1 MPYLPVPPDLARRRL
16 AARLAGLAALPLI
29 PRAALAAGLANPALA
44 ADPATHLLVGYAAGG
59 GADHIARLVADS
71 LTADGVPII
80 VENRPGAAGQI
91 ALHEVARAV
100 AGPRTLLLGT
110 VGSVSI
116 GPLLA
121 AAPEPPA
128 TPLPPVAIV
137 ASTPHV
143 LLVSAHAPQ
152 AQTLQ
157 ERLAEARRRPGELAY
172 ASLGVHSSA
181 HLVGEL
187 ICQQAGVSMNH
198 VPYPGSARALVDLQG
213 GHVALLVS
221 TLQAALPLMRQ
232 GRVRAL
238 AVTGAA
244 RSPLAPAVPT
254 FDEAGVPG
262 MRQDAWYG
270 VLAAPSVPASVRNAL
285 ALRFARL
292 LQAPALRQRIG
303 QDGAEPL
310 GLTGGQAADYLAR
323 QREVWREAIA
333 RVGGRLAAP

>member
-1 MPYLPVPPDLARRRL
+1 MPFPPVPPDRARRRL
-16 AARLAGLAALPLI
+16 THGLAGLAGLAVLPLF
-29 PRAALAAGLANPALA
+29 PRAACG
-44 ADPATHLLVGYAAGG
+44 ADATHLLVGYAAGG

-71 LTADGVPII
+71 LTTDGVPTI

-91 ALHEVARAV
+91 ALHEVARATS
-100 AGPRTLLLGT
+100 GPRTLLLGT

-128 TPLPPVAIV
+128 TPLQPVAIV

-143 LLVSAHAPQ
+143 LLASAEAPAATQSLQ
-152 AQTLQ
+152 A
-157 ERLAEARRRPGELAY
+157 RLAEARRRPGELAY
-172 ASLGVHSSA
+172 ASLGIHSSA

-244 RSPLAPAVPT
+244 RSPLAPGVPT
-254 FDEAGVPG
+254 FEEAGVPG

-270 VLAAPSVPASVRNAL
+270 VLAAPSMSARACAAL
-285 ALRFARL
+285 ADRFSRL
-292 LQAPALRQRIG
+292 LRAPALRQRLG

-310 GLTGGQAADYLAR
+310 ALTGAQAADYLAR
-323 QREVWREAIA
+323 EREVWRQAIG
-333 RVGGRLAAP
+333 RVASRLA

>member
-1 MPYLPVPPDLARRRL
+1 MPFPPVPPDRARRRL
-16 AARLAGLAALPLI
+16 THGLAGLAGLAVLPLF
-29 PRAALAAGLANPALA
+29 PRAACG
-44 ADPATHLLVGYAAGG
+44 ADTTHLLVGYAAGG

-71 LTADGVPII
+71 LTTDGVPTI

-91 ALHEVARAV
+91 ALHEVARATS
-100 AGPRTLLLGT
+100 GPRTLLLGT

-128 TPLPPVAIV
+128 TPLQPVAIV
-137 ASTPHV
+137 ASTRHV
-143 LLVSAHAPQ
+143 LLASAEAP
-152 AQTLQ
+152 ATQTLQ
-157 ERLAEARRRPGELAY
+157 ARLAEARRRPGELAY
-172 ASLGVHSSA
+172 ASLGIHSSA

-232 GRVRAL
+232 GKVRAL
-238 AVTGAA
+238 AVTGAT
-244 RSPLAPAVPT
+244 RSPLAPTVPT
-254 FDEAGVPG
+254 FEEAGVPG

-270 VLAAPSVPASVRNAL
+270 VLAAPSMSPRACAAL
-285 ALRFARL
+285 ADRFTRL
-292 LQAPALRQRIG
+292 LRTPALLQRLG

-310 GLTGGQAADYLAR
+310 ALTGAQAADYLAR
-323 QREVWREAIA
+323 QREVWRQAIG
-333 RVGGRLAAP
+333 RVASRLA